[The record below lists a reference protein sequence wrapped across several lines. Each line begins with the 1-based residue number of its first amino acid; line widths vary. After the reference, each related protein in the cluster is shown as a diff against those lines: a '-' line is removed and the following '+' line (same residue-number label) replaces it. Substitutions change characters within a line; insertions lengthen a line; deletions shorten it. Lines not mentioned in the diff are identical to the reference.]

1 VRITPIK
8 GKAILISGHD
18 MHDLD
23 DLLRQTEG
31 TGINV
36 YTHGEMLPGH
46 GYPALHKY
54 KHLAGKCGV
63 DFVLFAC
70 SQLPVHFS
78 HSAVICNCSSS
89 LARKCAEF

>member
-1 VRITPIK
+1 LQKILTHFVLTLFAYLSCRFGHPVPTQVRITPVK

-36 YTHGEMLPGH
+36 FTHGEMLPGH

-54 KHLAGKCGV
+54 KHLAGEGGA
-63 DFVLFAC
+63 LMR
-70 SQLPVHFS
+70 L
-78 HSAVICNCSSS
+78 
-89 LARKCAEF
+89 

>member
-1 VRITPIK
+1 VRITPVK

-46 GYPALHKY
+46 GYPGLHKY
-54 KHLAGKCGV
+54 KHLVGEV
-63 DFVLFAC
+63 PELSVL
-70 SQLPVHFS
+70 LP
-78 HSAVICNCSSS
+78 C
-89 LARKCAEF
+89 